1 MVRVGTGLDTELDE
15 KVFSASYFLQPSSE
29 AKLYSV
35 PFGSLGSRH
44 SPGWT
49 VRKPLLAPGC

>member
-15 KVFSASYFLQPSSE
+15 VFSASYFLQPSSE
-29 AKLYSV
+29 AKSYSV
-35 PFGSLGSRH
+35 PFGSLGSRR